1 MAATIPK
8 KTGFGSRRRTT
19 EVIPSA
25 VIGGHVIPTLLSFTI
40 TPSATQYY
48 SEVEIAVCNKDGQVI
63 PAVHVIDVYISSLA
77 TGLDVIATGPAT
89 SFALKANAGATI
101 AAITANK
108 VLKLAT
114 LATGKVTVVLADDV
128 TPVLLYVA
136 AVLPSCGK
144 VQVSRKTVA
153 GDYGA

>member
-1 MAATIPK
+1 MGTIPK

-19 EVIPSA
+19 DVMASA
-25 VIGGHVIPTLLSFTI
+25 IIGGHVIPTQLTFTF
-40 TPSATQYY
+40 SQNATQYY
-48 SEVEIAVCNKDGQVI
+48 SDCEIAVCNNEGQVI
-63 PAVHVIDVYISSLA
+63 PGVHVIDVYISSLA

-89 SFALKANAGATI
+89 SFALKTNGGATI

-114 LATGKVTVVLADDV
+114 LDTGKVTVTLADDV

-136 AVLPSCGK
+136 GVLPSCGK

-153 GDYGA
+153 GDYKP